1 MICAVVVLAAVFVVA
16 VVQVPPFVYRRRC
29 LGWKKVIQKETCE
42 SVCLST
48 CVCLRVYLCVCVCIG
63 SWKESGG
70 IGLDLGW

>member
-42 SVCLST
+42 SVSVYVCLSA
-48 CVCLRVYLCVCVCIG
+48 CLSVCVRVC
-63 SWKESGG
+63 G
-70 IGLDLGW
+70 IMEGEWGVGLGLGW